1 MVGGGL
7 VMGVVG
13 WVGGWL
19 IEFVGD
25 SGGWLV
31 VFFSDRI
38 SLCSPDCPGTHS
50 VDQVSP
56 SHSGF
61 H

>member
-1 MVGGGL
+1 
-7 VMGVVG
+7 MGVVG

-31 VFFSDRI
+31 VFFFRQDF
-38 SLCSPDCPGTHS
+38 S
-50 VDQVSP
+50 V
-56 SHSGF
+56 
-61 H
+61 